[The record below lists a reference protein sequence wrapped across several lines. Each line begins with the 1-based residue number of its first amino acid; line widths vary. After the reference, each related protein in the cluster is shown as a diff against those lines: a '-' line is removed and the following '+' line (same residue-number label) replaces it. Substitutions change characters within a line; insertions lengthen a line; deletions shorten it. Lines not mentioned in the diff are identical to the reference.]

1 MMKEVATIKFKD
13 AETSDDAVAII
24 RCDDGLVAICL
35 SVHQGSDVEVVMRK
49 ADASALLEALR
60 TAVT

>member
-24 RCDDGLVAICL
+24 RNDEGVVAICL
-35 SVHQGSDVEVVMRK
+35 SVLGGSDVEVVMRK
-49 ADASALLEALR
+49 ADASALLEALKA
-60 TAVT
+60 AVT